1 MLLTNINYHDY
12 YYYYNPRSSGQMR
25 STTLCWACPLVEHLS
40 ACTRTWSGL
49 TRPARYIRGTR
60 TWPVLIHPDLIELKI
75 TFNFRSL
82 SNMWKR
88 STWTST
94 WGYPGTIQRATTGT
108 EGIPRDHPESYHRY
122 SGDTQGPCNQWATT
136 GTVGIPRDYKRQGWA
151 SVLFKRTFQAL
162 RSFPFFIKERSNLC
176 VLFRFL

>member
-12 YYYYNPRSSGQMR
+12 YYHYNPRSSGQMR

-82 SNMWKR
+82 SNM
-88 STWTST
+88 
-94 WGYPGTIQRATTGT
+94 
-108 EGIPRDHPESYHRY
+108 
-122 SGDTQGPCNQWATT
+122 
-136 GTVGIPRDYKRQGWA
+136 
-151 SVLFKRTFQAL
+151 
-162 RSFPFFIKERSNLC
+162 
-176 VLFRFL
+176 